1 MKKIL
6 LTMALVI
13 SVMCLFAITAF
24 AAVEINGI
32 WYNLNGSNATASVT
46 NDNATKCTLT
56 DVVIP
61 ETVEYEGATY
71 TVTTI
76 DYHAFSGSQGGWG
89 KNQTVKTMVIPATV
103 TSIGSH
109 FLRECKSIERVI
121 VNASDTSLDNA
132 EFYLCTS
139 LKYVDMSNSKITTFG
154 NTGHNFFG
162 CSSLEEILL
171 PPQLEKIS
179 SKAFEGCRSLTSF
192 IMPDTVT
199 RLEGR
204 ALHACSNIKTLKLSA
219 NLEYIG
225 SNCIQ
230 GLAITELVLPHT
242 IKTLASHSI
251 PQNGS
256 LKIMYLPE
264 IDESESIDSSFLYS
278 AYIPV
283 IIYAG
288 DEASAEWI
296 KANKSN
302 LNGYTLLPFSDFD
315 PTAAINTSKRIIYY
329 GATTCDKCNGRL
341 TDEGFNFTSLT
352 EIMFT
357 GSTCTNCEKQN
368 IKESYKAVFE
378 CLGYSKSLT
387 TGAMVQGFVMNND
400 SVTVLENNGYD
411 VGNFGV
417 LAVSVDALGGSN
429 TAFDSDGNAKNGVV
443 YVNGSEFVYDVFQIK
458 VTNIPLSG
466 NLPNGTAYTDALIY
480 MCAFVEFNGVI
491 NYISGGTSS
500 EVLTDAVS
508 YNSISN
514 N

>member
-13 SVMCLFAITAF
+13 SVMCFFAITAF
-24 AAVEINGI
+24 AAVEVGGI
-32 WYNLNGSNATASVT
+32 WYNLDSKNATATIT

-61 ETVEYEGATY
+61 ETFVHEDGITY

-76 DYHAFSGSQGGWG
+76 DHHAFSGTQNGWG

-103 TSIGSH
+103 TSIGNH
-109 FLRECKSIERVI
+109 FLRECKSIEKVTI
-121 VNASDTSLDNA
+121 YASDTDLYDA
-132 EFYLCTS
+132 EFYNCTG
-139 LKYVDMSNSKITTFG
+139 LKEVYMAESKITSLGGKG
-154 NTGHNFFG
+154 NTFTG
-162 CSSLEEILL
+162 CSSLVKIELNAGLKNIPYACFKGCTSLESIDL
-171 PPQLEKIS
+171 PEAVTSIGAWAFNGC
-179 SKAFEGCRSLTSF
+179 SKLT
-192 IMPDTVT
+192 
-199 RLEGR
+199 
-204 ALHACSNIKTLKLSA
+204 
-219 NLEYIG
+219 
-225 SNCIQ
+225 
-230 GLAITELVLPHT
+230 
-242 IKTLASHSI
+242 
-251 PQNGS
+251 S
-256 LKIMYLPE
+256 LKIPAGVTSIGNNSLQSTGIKSIVIPHSIQTMATDVFPSSPVSLMVLPA
-264 IDESESIDSSFLYS
+264 IDESMSFDGGFLHNVY
-278 AYIPV
+278 PRV

-288 DEASAEWI
+288 DNYEWLISNKYDLRNYAAE
-296 KANKSN
+296 
-302 LNGYTLLPFSDFD
+302 PFENYD
-315 PTAAINTSKRIIYY
+315 PAVTPSKNTIYY
-329 GATTCDKCNGRL
+329 GATTCKSCNGLL

-387 TGAMVQGFVMNND
+387 TGSMVQGFVMNND

-417 LAVSVDALGGSN
+417 LVVSVDALGGSN

-443 YVNGSEFVYDVFQIK
+443 YVNGSGFVYDVFQIK

-466 NLPNGTAYTDALIY
+466 NLPNGTAYTDALLY